1 MVTMMES
8 IESYC
13 SKNEISE
20 EGKVE
25 LLEIL
30 NRALIEISEGI
41 LRTSEVKNVKRKE
54 SKSERSKRFKS
65 KKAEEY
71 AEEHG
76 LSLEDFDITEIS
88 KKDVENKVR
97 DITKS
102 KKDPGSSKNSKNN
115 DANTSENNSPK
126 IIKSK
131 EKVICSGINKKGE
144 ACKSTANIKP
154 DGAKKKYC
162 FRHAEDFRSFECD
175 SDSSDDEQESCTPCD
190 NQNNYELVEEEFN
203 KKEED

>member
-144 ACKSTANIKP
+144 ACKSTGTIKP

-175 SDSSDDEQESCTPCD
+175 SDSSDDEQ
-190 NQNNYELVEEEFN
+190 
-203 KKEED
+203 

>member
-13 SKNEISE
+13 SRNEINE
-20 EGKVE
+20 KGKEE

-41 LRTSEVKNVKRKE
+41 LRTSQVKSKE

-76 LSLEDFDITEIS
+76 LSLEDFEMTEIS

-102 KKDPGSSKNSKNN
+102 KKDPSSSKSN
-115 DANTSENNSPK
+115 DSTISEKKSSK

-144 ACKSTANIKP
+144 ACKSTGTIKP

-162 FRHAEDFRSFECD
+162 FRHAEDFKSFECE
-175 SDSSDDEQESCTPCD
+175 SDSSDNEEESCSPCEQED
-190 NQNNYELVEEEFN
+190 ENELREEEFT
-203 KKEED
+203 KKEE